1 MKLHH
6 IAIYVHNLE
15 GAKEFFSKF
24 FNAVPNQLYYNP
36 KTGLQT
42 YFMTFPDGGKVEI
55 MNRPKIQLCSFNPL
69 HQGYTHIA
77 ISVGSKELVDSISLQ
92 LANSGYE
99 ILSGPRITGD
109 GYYESC
115 IRAFEDNIIEI
126 TESTPF
132 RVPL

>member
-1 MKLHH
+1 
-6 IAIYVHNLE
+6 
-15 GAKEFFSKF
+15 
-24 FNAVPNQLYYNP
+24 
-36 KTGLQT
+36 
-42 YFMTFPDGGKVEI
+42 MTFPDGGKVEI
-55 MNRPKIQLCSFNPL
+55 MNRPEIQSYSFNPL
-69 HQGYTHIA
+69 HKGYIHIA

-126 TESTPF
+126 TE
-132 RVPL
+132 